1 MCWKFIILT
10 ILNIFGRS
18 FSTLSDTLLLIH
30 FTFSHSDKRI
40 LVSHLSCFCWRTLI
54 SSLFTAFVSSFHRF
68 EIVFACLPWSF
79 PLALVKMNF
88 PLYYPL
94 FLLHGHFC
102 CFVSVCLLL
111 YNAHSSFCLRA
122 LFIVFTHFLC
132 HLLRFL
138 LYYRDLALKLFYYV
152 CTLHLFGSLFLII
165 SLSCITHEH
174 LYFSQKNL
182 IN

>member
-10 ILNIFGRS
+10 ILSIFGRS

-40 LVSHLSCFCWRTLI
+40 LVSHLSCFCWWTLI
-54 SSLFTAFVSSFHRF
+54 SSLFTAFVSSLHRF

-102 CFVSVCLLL
+102 YFVSVCLLL
-111 YNAHSSFCLRA
+111 YNAHSSFYLRA
-122 LFIVFTHFLC
+122 LSIVFTYFLC
-132 HLLRFL
+132 HLLRFCLITEIL
-138 LYYRDLALKLFYYV
+138 LWNFFIMYV
-152 CTLHLFGSLFLII
+152 ILYIFSAISFWLSLFLV
-165 SLSCITHEH
+165 
-174 LYFSQKNL
+174 
-182 IN
+182 